1 MGGLGS
7 QQTKMPNFCSE
18 CGAKLTPSDR
28 ACAQC
33 GASAGPVPSA
43 PSFNAGIA
51 GHLRAGG
58 RGAQVPAAGPCLRH
72 AHVKLACHR
81 TSRACGVGRGAH
93 GHRLQRPNLC
103 SPNSGGTASHLQG
116 LWCQVRATTH
126 RQSILGPV
134 VPVLK
139 ISCAHCIGM
148 ICDENCLRACVHFSV
163 RIDFFCM
170 HGRECFSYART
181 YLCVRALCASMCHD
195 ASRCQDCTGTTALV
209 KDTALSCSVL
219 MREGAVT

>member
-1 MGGLGS
+1 MLA
-7 QQTKMPNFCSE
+7 QLRWPRVCAFEPTHQ
-18 CGAKLTPSDR
+18 TPSHHTQTHKPSES
-28 ACAQC
+28 ACRPPQ
-33 GASAGPVPSA
+33 S
-43 PSFNAGIA
+43 
-51 GHLRAGG
+51 GG
-58 RGAQVPAAGPCLRH
+58 RTH
-72 AHVKLACHR
+72 TTHSAHEPQTLKI
-81 TSRACGVGRGAH
+81 
-93 GHRLQRPNLC
+93 
-103 SPNSGGTASHLQG
+103 GGTASHLPG

-126 RQSILGPV
+126 RESILGPV

-181 YLCVRALCASMCHD
+181 YFCVRALCASMCHD

-209 KDTALSCSVL
+209 RNTHLFPSCSICLLGRTHARARAHTHTHTHTQVKDTALSCSVS
-219 MREGAVT
+219 